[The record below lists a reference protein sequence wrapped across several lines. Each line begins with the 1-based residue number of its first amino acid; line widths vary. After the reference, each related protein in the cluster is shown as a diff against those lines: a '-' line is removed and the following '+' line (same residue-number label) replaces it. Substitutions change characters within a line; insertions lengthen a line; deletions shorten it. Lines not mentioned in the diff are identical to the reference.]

1 MKRKAFFKNISGEQF
16 SPLEI
21 YLKFLDEDNSY
32 FFESVE
38 GAEKWAKYSII
49 GRPTK
54 NKISFRILFEVLCAV
69 KYSYNFLYIF
79 YTYFS

>member
-38 GAEKWAKYSII
+38 GVRNGQSIRLL
-49 GRPTK
+49 GCQP
-54 NKISFRILFEVLCAV
+54 KI
-69 KYSYNFLYIF
+69 K
-79 YTYFS
+79 